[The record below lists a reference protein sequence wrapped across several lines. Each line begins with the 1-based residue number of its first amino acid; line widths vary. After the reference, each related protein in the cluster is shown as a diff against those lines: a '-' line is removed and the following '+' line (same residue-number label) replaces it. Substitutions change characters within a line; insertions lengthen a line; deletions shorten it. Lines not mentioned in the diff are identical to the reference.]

1 MWVVCR
7 TAPPPLRLVTPPP
20 PARMVAPPPHLT
32 RVEEA
37 SSDDSPSDSSGY
49 NDECP
54 HVKEVNTYV
63 WTVSRFQL
71 FSTITKCVY
80 IYFQIQNLEKKLVVA
95 DKELQRAR
103 KDNQTLDRYI
113 NAKRKKKETQ
123 KKEKKAQK
131 KAEEEACKKTVD

>member
-1 MWVVCR
+1 
-7 TAPPPLRLVTPPP
+7 
-20 PARMVAPPPHLT
+20 
-32 RVEEA
+32 
-37 SSDDSPSDSSGY
+37 
-49 NDECP
+49 
-54 HVKEVNTYV
+54 
-63 WTVSRFQL
+63 L

-131 KAEEEACKKTVD
+131 RRRRRPARRLWTSLIM